1 MSCSKGAEGYFLKNF
16 QWSRKQKKC
25 RIRVTREI
33 NKNKIGKTF
42 SPSLLVWN
50 LPTCHFIVLWFNSP
64 IWGLWGDHVT
74 SPNRPRCKGNYIIL
88 DGETWGGCLGRFEK
102 IYCQVVNKRKQK
114 FILGR
119 DKTNTA
125 TKMALTWNK
134 THWLMKLLNRKA
146 DLLLDSLA
154 TKDKQEKK
162 GNMRRIWQLSPTSS
176 LWSQ

>member
-1 MSCSKGAEGYFLKNF
+1 MSCSKGAEGYFLKIF

-25 RIRVTREI
+25 KIRVTREI

-42 SPSLLVWN
+42 FTIFAW
-50 LPTCHFIVLWFNSP
+50 
-64 IWGLWGDHVT
+64 
-74 SPNRPRCKGNYIIL
+74 PRCKGNYIIL

-162 GNMRRIWQLSPTSS
+162 GNMRRILQLSPTSS